1 MSDRMFDRKNYPAKT
16 IENFEIISSYYVDI
30 FYNHLY
36 AEAKKYKAHGTV
48 ASITE
53 GFKHTLNAFL
63 RSLDNPK
70 LYKKSIVGLHHYYI
84 SIGFG
89 SISFAKCI
97 DKLTH
102 EFVPTDY
109 YESLTSTQK
118 MGVLRMV
125 INQVIKDFIRKIVDE
140 HMSKIID
147 FHTEAENVR
156 ILQDEFINILI
167 IAREGMYQRFVA
179 VQTHTNKDETVN
191 RLLGEKMQGE
201 IKKLIKEKYEYQRQ
215 IILYKKAL
223 KKRKEMEANQIAII
237 KSLNNTISEL
247 NGQLSQTSVYVAPTT
262 DVIPS
267 ISEDTSILTYEKDN
281 PKLKVSQLQVQ
292 TIHSPSAFIEVNSN
306 NINDL
311 LSNKTED
318 LQQLTTDDEDDNVEM
333 DSGTSLNDYF

>member
-89 SISFAKCI
+89 SISFSKCI
-97 DKLTH
+97 DNLTQ

-125 INQVIKDFIRKIVDE
+125 INQTIKDFIRKIVDE
-140 HMSKIID
+140 HMTKIID
-147 FHTEAENVR
+147 FHTETENVR

-179 VQTHTNKDETVN
+179 VQTRTNKDETVN

-201 IKKLIKEKYEYQRQ
+201 IKKLIKEKYEYQKQ

-223 KKRKEMEANQIAII
+223 QKRKEMEEKQFATIG
-237 KSLNNTISEL
+237 SLTNTISEL
-247 NGQLSQTSVYVAPTT
+247 KLKLSHVYVAP
-262 DVIPS
+262 VITADAVS
-267 ISEDTSILTYEKDN
+267 SLIGEDTGLLTPS
-281 PKLKVSQLQVQ
+281 PKQKVDHLKVHPSQ
-292 TIHSPSAFIEVNSN
+292 SAFIEVNSN

-311 LSNKTED
+311 LSGKTED
-318 LQQLTTDDEDDNVEM
+318 LQKLTTDDEDDHVEM
-333 DSGTSLNDYF
+333 DSGTSLHDYF

>member
-1 MSDRMFDRKNYPAKT
+1 MFDRKNYSSKT
-16 IENFEIISSYYVDI
+16 IENFEIVSSYFVDI

-36 AEAKKYKAHGTV
+36 VEAKKYKAHGTV

-53 GFKHTLNAFL
+53 GYQHTLNAYL

-109 YESLTSTQK
+109 FESLTSTQK
-118 MGVLRMV
+118 MGVLRM
-125 INQVIKDFIRKIVDE
+125 ILNQTIKDFIRKIVTD

-147 FHTEAENVR
+147 FHTETENVR

-167 IAREGMYQRFVA
+167 GAREGMYQRFVA
-179 VQTHTNKDETVN
+179 VQTRTNKDETVN
-191 RLLGEKMQGE
+191 RLLAEKMQVE
-201 IKKLIKEKYEYQRQ
+201 IKKLVKEKYEYQKQ

-223 KKRKEMEANQIAII
+223 MKRKEIELKQTT
-237 KSLNNTISEL
+237 TISSL
-247 NGQLSQTSVYVAPTT
+247 TSTISNLRGQLSSIQDIDNNLLANTPKSV
-262 DVIPS
+262 
-267 ISEDTSILTYEKDN
+267 DN
-281 PKLKVSQLQVQ
+281 LKVH
-292 TIHSPSAFIEVNSN
+292 IENSPSTFIEVNSN

-311 LSNKTED
+311 LSSNTED
-318 LQQLTTDDEDDNVEM
+318 LQNMTNGENDNYNDDNDNANDNDENNNVEM
-333 DSGTSLNDYF
+333 DSGTSLDDYF

>member
-16 IENFEIISSYYVDI
+16 LENFEIISSYYVDI

-70 LYKKSIVGLHHYYI
+70 LYKKSIIGLHHYYI

-89 SISFAKCI
+89 SISFSKCI
-97 DKLTH
+97 DNLTQ

-125 INQVIKDFIRKIVDE
+125 INQTIKDFIRKIVDE
-140 HMSKIID
+140 HMTKIID
-147 FHTEAENVR
+147 FHTETENVR
-156 ILQDEFINILI
+156 ILQDEFIHILI

-179 VQTHTNKDETVN
+179 VQTRTNKDETVN

-215 IILYKKAL
+215 IILYRKAL
-223 KKRKEMEANQIAII
+223 KKRKEMEENQIATIS
-237 KSLNNTISEL
+237 SLNNTILELKRKISQVHPPTSNDVPISDDTILLTPDSSEQRVEHL
-247 NGQLSQTSVYVAPTT
+247 KVQTSQ
-262 DVIPS
+262 
-267 ISEDTSILTYEKDN
+267 
-281 PKLKVSQLQVQ
+281 SQ
-292 TIHSPSAFIEVNSN
+292 SAFIEVNSN

-311 LSNKTED
+311 LSSKTED
-318 LQQLTTDDEDDNVEM
+318 LQKLTTDDEDNYVEM
-333 DSGTSLNDYF
+333 DSGTSLHDYF